1 MIKRQ
6 IKEEKELEARNSKL
20 DEITK
25 NLKKIYCVE
34 ISESQKASY
43 AEKVYKEYLQMAES
57 MGANID
63 EFTEELFG
71 ESKEQFLNNCYDE
84 SVDELENTLLYCAYI
99 KDSKISA
106 SKDEINNYI
115 LDNDV
120 QSELFES
127 EEKLNNY
134 VKYKVLEG
142 KVLNELIK

>member
-1 MIKRQ
+1 
-6 IKEEKELEARNSKL
+6 
-20 DEITK
+20 
-25 NLKKIYCVE
+25 
-34 ISESQKASY
+34 
-43 AEKVYKEYLQMAES
+43 
-57 MGANID
+57 
-63 EFTEELFG
+63 
-71 ESKEQFLNNCYDE
+71 
-84 SVDELENTLLYCAYI
+84 LYCAYI

-142 KVLNELIK
+142 KSIE